1 MAGAHQRLCITRQLR
16 LVLLQQ
22 RMDPHKV
29 SAVRLVMKQFKM
41 IAIDL
46 DGTLLCPRGTVTR
59 RVKDAVHSALRSGLL
74 VCFATGRNW
83 TECHAVLEAVD
94 HYDSAVFVGG
104 ALVVD
109 TKNRVTLHRTMM
121 QPELT
126 RELAKL
132 FESLGHAVLAVQD
145 RQTAGVDYL
154 ISHGIPMNS
163 ETTHWMKVTSA
174 SYHLVENLP
183 THAHEH
189 TIRVGIVAPP
199 AEVARVRRE
208 IEARFGERVFI
219 INLTVPSAG
228 VEVLEVFDPAVNKWE
243 GIQHVARRHGI
254 EGHEIIAVGD
264 DYNDIPML
272 SRAGLGVAMGNAK
285 PEVQA
290 VAKRVIGHNRDDGLA
305 EFLEEIVASR
315 MVTPLDQQEGE
326 AAA

>member
-1 MAGAHQRLCITRQLR
+1 
-16 LVLLQQ
+16 
-22 RMDPHKV
+22 
-29 SAVRLVMKQFKM
+29 MKQYKM

-59 RVKDAVHSALRSGLL
+59 RVKEAVHKALGSGLL

-121 QPELT
+121 GAELS
-126 RELAKL
+126 RELAGL
-132 FESLGHAVLAVQD
+132 LESLGHAVLAVQD

-154 ISHGIPMNS
+154 ISHGIPMNA
-163 ETTHWMKVTSA
+163 ETSHWMKVTSA
-174 SYHLVENLP
+174 SYELVENLP
-183 THAHEH
+183 GHEHEH

-199 AEVARVRRE
+199 AEVAQVRRE

-243 GIQHVARRHGI
+243 GIQHVAKRHGI
-254 EGHEIIAVGD
+254 MGEEIIAVGD

-285 PEVQA
+285 PEVRA
-290 VAKRVIGHNRDDGLA
+290 VAKRVIGHNAQEGLA
-305 EFLEEIVASR
+305 EFLEEVVASR
-315 MVTPLDQQEGE
+315 LVAPLEEQQGGGE
-326 AAA
+326 AA